1 MRKRILCLALGL
13 MLTFS
18 QVTAVGAS
26 SRKDQLKQQKAETQ
40 SQLADQKA
48 KINKLEEQKNVLAR
62 EIQTM
67 DADLVNLLIEIDA
80 LKGELTAKEEEIE
93 KTKAELVAAEE
104 DRDEQYAAMKK
115 RIQYLY
121 EKGGDVAWAQLLMQA
136 QDLTSFLNQAEYVQ
150 QMYDSDR
157 TSLEN
162 FKAVV
167 QQVTDLKDQ
176 LESEKADL
184 EIMQREYEPQQANLE
199 TQLAEKKATSADY
212 TNQIA
217 AAESKASEYMELIR
231 KQNAEIQK
239 IEEEEK
245 RAAEEAAR
253 KAAEEAARKAAA
265 EKAQQEEAK
274 KAAANSNNNKTA
286 SNNDSNSTNKTNT
299 NKNNTSNNKTNNSS
313 NDTNK
318 TSNSNTDK
326 KNNNSSD
333 KGDSGS
339 SGSVAYN
346 PTGASVV
353 AYAQQF
359 VGNPYEWGGTSLTN
373 GADCSGF
380 VMSVY
385 AKFGVSLPHSS
396 GALAGV
402 GKGVSYADAM
412 PGDIICYPGHVAIY
426 MGGGAIVHASNERD
440 GIKISGNAAYK
451 TIVAVR
457 RVL

>member
-184 EIMQREYEPQQANLE
+184 EIMQREYEAQQANLE

-402 GKGVSYADAM
+402 GKGVSYADDM

>member
-13 MLTFS
+13 MLTIS

-48 KINKLEEQKNVLAR
+48 KINKLEEQKNVLAQ

-184 EIMQREYEPQQANLE
+184 EIMQREYEAQQANLE

-359 VGNPYEWGGTSLTN
+359 VGNPYVWGGTSLTN

>member
-13 MLTFS
+13 MLTIS

-184 EIMQREYEPQQANLE
+184 EIMQREYEAQQANLE

>member
-13 MLTFS
+13 MLTIS

-48 KINKLEEQKNVLAR
+48 KINKLEEQKNVLAQ

-184 EIMQREYEPQQANLE
+184 EIMQREYEAQQANLE

>member
-13 MLTFS
+13 MLTIS

-184 EIMQREYEPQQANLE
+184 EIMQREYEAQQANLE

-353 AYAQQF
+353 AYAQRF

>member
-184 EIMQREYEPQQANLE
+184 EIMQREYEAQQANLE

>member
-48 KINKLEEQKNVLAR
+48 KINKLEEQKNVLAQ

-184 EIMQREYEPQQANLE
+184 EIMQREYEAQQANLE

-359 VGNPYEWGGTSLTN
+359 VGNPYVWGGTSLTN